1 MIASAVCRRTDVL
14 LKCTTYLW
22 VCNALSLCIGVLR
35 DSVSVSAYVLVR
47 SECALL
53 TLWPTLW
60 FSDECCKS
68 S

>member
-22 VCNALSLCIGVLR
+22 VCNAMLLCIGVLR
-35 DSVSVSAYVLVR
+35 DSVTVSVYVLVR
-47 SECALL
+47 SGCALS

-60 FSDECCKS
+60 FSEEDYKS
-68 S
+68 L